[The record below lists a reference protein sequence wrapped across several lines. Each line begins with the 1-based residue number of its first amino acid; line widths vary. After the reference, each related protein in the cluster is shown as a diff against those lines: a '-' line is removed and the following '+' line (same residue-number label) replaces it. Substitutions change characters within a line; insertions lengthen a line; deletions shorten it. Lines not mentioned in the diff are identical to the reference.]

1 MEPLDFVL
9 IIIPLSIVVAILTA
23 LVYYYAHKDDINSR
37 KNARLV
43 QAFIEKRMRQ
53 QAAIKNE
60 LNQIETLYKNRNIDK
75 GTYQSMQ
82 KVILM
87 SQEKQRFEAITTFT
101 EKNKG
106 LNRELETNLE
116 SPQVEDEQDSLMENE
131 VPLEEPEDNQAKDEP
146 VEKPRRKRNKHAR
159 KVTTRKK
166 KETEIGVIS
175 SASTSESTCEEE
187 LDVSTT

>member
-23 LVYYYAHKDDINSR
+23 LVYYYAHKDDISSR

-60 LNQIETLYKNRNIDK
+60 LNHIETLYKNRNIDK

-159 KVTTRKK
+159 KATTRKK